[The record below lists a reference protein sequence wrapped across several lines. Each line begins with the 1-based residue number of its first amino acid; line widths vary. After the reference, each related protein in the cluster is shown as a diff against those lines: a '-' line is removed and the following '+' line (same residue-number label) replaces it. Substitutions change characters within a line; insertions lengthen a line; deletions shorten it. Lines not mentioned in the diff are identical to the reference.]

1 MKWLREEPQIIISTN
16 GIIKWNGSYKIL
28 NVSSENLVCEVGNY
42 TLNLH
47 AEAIQIKQLDHQFLL
62 LTVEE
67 LKSIQL
73 KETRL
78 NE

>member
-1 MKWLREEPQIIISTN
+1 MKWLREEPQIIISMN
-16 GIIKWNGSYKIL
+16 GIIKWNGTYKIL
-28 NVSSENLVCEVGNY
+28 NVSSENLVCEVGDY
-42 TLNLH
+42 MLNLH
-47 AEAIQIKQLDHQFLL
+47 AKAIQIKQLDHEFIL

-73 KETRL
+73 KEKRL